1 MKVSQSMIDA
11 VKSVMESGWEKEKT
25 TTGMK
30 VYGSSY
36 GDSKKARKDQTKSS
50 VDSEKGPTKAQIDK
64 TEGAYKA
71 HQPSKEKSYKQFGAH
86 MAKEEKDCVT
96 KPEAKDIAKK
106 EVKGHEKDMHKE
118 GYDFASQ
125 LIVSHYENELV
136 EEEINE
142 VLKKDA
148 SAGEWIHDFV
158 HSDNPKFAGK
168 SKAMRKK
175 MALAA
180 YYAKQRNESFEDE
193 HGIGK
198 HDDEKE
204 DKALVKKMVK
214 KSALKNEEESGL
226 RMAAHAAAK
235 DGKKVF
241 QFQGKTVPVKVKKE
255 EVELDEAKVTTPD
268 DNPNRVTTDML
279 KGREEGGKANSFKS
293 FKLKLKSDGEMKAP
307 EEEKPEETAARKS
320 IKGHHVSEES
330 IDEARNDV
338 EKHTP
343 KKNEYKIGQDVSDKS
358 WLKDAG
364 KKPSPLH
371 NVGKGLKAFLKGKP
385 EPMESVEVD
394 GEMIEEKDKWH
405 SQYPK
410 DDQFQGDKLKKRE
423 FFKGHG
429 QDVLKRDIK
438 KGLGFKALKM
448 KEETVDEAKRPE
460 QDNVPFAPPYDKTR
474 DDVVTDKSGA
484 KHTPMSRAKDLART
498 AMKRIKTEMLG
509 KIGRAHV

>member
-1 MKVSQSMIDA
+1 
-11 VKSVMESGWEKEKT
+11 
-25 TTGMK
+25 
-30 VYGSSY
+30 
-36 GDSKKARKDQTKSS
+36 
-50 VDSEKGPTKAQIDK
+50 
-64 TEGAYKA
+64 
-71 HQPSKEKSYKQFGAH
+71 
-86 MAKEEKDCVT
+86 
-96 KPEAKDIAKK
+96 
-106 EVKGHEKDMHKE
+106 
-118 GYDFASQ
+118 
-125 LIVSHYENELV
+125 
-136 EEEINE
+136 
-142 VLKKDA
+142 
-148 SAGEWIHDFV
+148 
-158 HSDNPKFAGK
+158 
-168 SKAMRKK
+168 

-241 QFQGKTVPVKVKKE
+241 QFQGKTLPVKVKKE
-255 EVELDEAKVTTPD
+255 EVEIDEAKVTTPD

-371 NVGKGLKAFLKGKP
+371 NVGKGLKAFLKGK
-385 EPMESVEVD
+385 
-394 GEMIEEKDKWH
+394 
-405 SQYPK
+405 
-410 DDQFQGDKLKKRE
+410 
-423 FFKGHG
+423 
-429 QDVLKRDIK
+429 
-438 KGLGFKALKM
+438 
-448 KEETVDEAKRPE
+448 
-460 QDNVPFAPPYDKTR
+460 
-474 DDVVTDKSGA
+474 
-484 KHTPMSRAKDLART
+484 
-498 AMKRIKTEMLG
+498 
-509 KIGRAHV
+509 IGRAHV